1 MTPGTASAGMVAA
14 LAANLSARWTIRHRV
29 DADMAFLST
38 LYASTREDEM
48 RIVPWPPEVKQA
60 FLQDQ
65 FNKQHTHYLS
75 GYPDALWLILEQAG
89 EPAGRIYV
97 EQTNSEI
104 RLMEISLLPAHRNAG
119 LGTSLMSALLD
130 FADLQGLPVTLH
142 VEPYNPAKRL
152 YQRCGFL
159 DVETHGYYVLM
170 QRMPHGKAS

>member
-1 MTPGTASAGMVAA
+1 M
-14 LAANLSARWTIRHRV
+14 
-29 DADMAFLST
+29 
-38 LYASTREDEM
+38 YASTREDEL

-75 GYPDALWLILEQAG
+75 GYPNALWLVLEHAS

-97 EQTNSEI
+97 EQTGSEI
-104 RLMEISLLPAHRNAG
+104 RLMEISLLPACRNAG
-119 LGTSLMSALLD
+119 VGTSLMNALLAH
-130 FADLQGLPVTLH
+130 ADLQGLPVTLH

-159 DVETHGYYVLM
+159 DVETRGYYVLM
-170 QRMPHGKAS
+170 QRMPRSH